1 MRQKGEHSIIAS
13 FLCKSPS
20 LLALIIFKSPCLFP
34 NGATHCLSFNTKPS
48 SHWAFFSL
56 RAEPLTGQQKKTKNK
71 KITAAHSVVT
81 VSLTA
86 SHPQGT
92 QSAVFL
98 WNSDI
103 FKVESPW
110 AAQQRS
116 EVSGTRKDAAWSAFT
131 EAVAAAAA
139 WAPQHSWLFLKR
151 LNWVQTEVRR
161 SGDKDRDHRHIISSL
176 SVVPTDVHTLAA
188 ALLSLSSALV
198 EQHMLTPNL
207 RRAMLLI
214 KNSCLCSVGAAEG
227 GGEGGERERRWEEG
241 EKCFFFGGCAQKEQ
255 SRRISSTIPVTHA
268 HKDFKQK

>member
-1 MRQKGEHSIIAS
+1 M
-13 FLCKSPS
+13 
-20 LLALIIFKSPCLFP
+20 
-34 NGATHCLSFNTKPS
+34 
-48 SHWAFFSL
+48 
-56 RAEPLTGQQKKTKNK
+56 
-71 KITAAHSVVT
+71 VT

-116 EVSGTRKDAAWSAFT
+116 EVSRTRKDAAWSAFT
-131 EAVAAAAA
+131 EAAAA

-151 LNWVQTEVRR
+151 INWVQTEVRR
-161 SGDKDRDHRHIISSL
+161 SGDKDRDHLHIISSL

-227 GGEGGERERRWEEG
+227 GGEGGERERRRGRNVSFLEDVHRKSRVG
-241 EKCFFFGGCAQKEQ
+241 EFHLQ
-255 SRRISSTIPVTHA
+255 SQSHTHTHTHT